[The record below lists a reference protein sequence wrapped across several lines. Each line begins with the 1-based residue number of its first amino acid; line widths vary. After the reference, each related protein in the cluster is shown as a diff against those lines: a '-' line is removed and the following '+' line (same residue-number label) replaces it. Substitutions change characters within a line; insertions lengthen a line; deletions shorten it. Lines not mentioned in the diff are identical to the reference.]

1 LTARV
6 NTPTLD
12 VTYGQQPDKGEPM
25 RRRVLSLVGLAFLAP
40 FALVAAAIP
49 SASAQPSMTITVGKP
64 TLAAR
69 ILVTVPVTI
78 VCAALPDP
86 STALDEVSVSIEQAS
101 GRTVS
106 TGSGEVSGGPFS
118 PSGGQPFLTCDG
130 STQNIVAVTVL
141 PASGSGPFH
150 GGPAIFT
157 ISATHA
163 SGSCTPFC
171 QETGSES
178 AQFGP
183 ASVSIGG

>member
-1 LTARV
+1 
-6 NTPTLD
+6 
-12 VTYGQQPDKGEPM
+12 M
-25 RRRVLSLVGLAFLAP
+25 RRRVLSLAGLAFLAP
-40 FALVAAAIP
+40 FAFVAAAIP
-49 SASAQPSMTITVGKP
+49 SASAQPGMTMTVGKP

-69 ILVTVPVTI
+69 ILVTVRVTI

-86 STALDEVSVSIEQAS
+86 NTFADDVSVSIEQAS
-101 GRTVS
+101 GRTIS
-106 TGSGEVSGGPFS
+106 TGSGEVGGGPGS
-118 PSGGQPFLTCDG
+118 PFGGQPFLTCDG
-130 STQNIVAVTVL
+130 STQNVVAVKVL

-157 ISATHA
+157 ITAGHA

-171 QETGSES
+171 QVTGSES

>member
-25 RRRVLSLVGLAFLAP
+25 RRRVLSVVGLAFLAP
-40 FALVAAAIP
+40 LALVAAAIP
-49 SASAQPSMTITVGKP
+49 SASAQPGMTMTVGKP

-69 ILVTVPVTI
+69 ILVTVRVTI
-78 VCAALPDP
+78 VCAALPD
-86 STALDEVSVSIEQAS
+86 SSIGDDVSVSIVQAS

-106 TGSGEVSGGPFS
+106 TGSGEVGGGPFTVF
-118 PSGGQPFLTCDG
+118 GGQPFLTCDG
-130 STQNIVAVTVL
+130 STQNIVAVTVF

-157 ISATHA
+157 IRAAHS

-171 QETGSES
+171 QETGGES

-183 ASVSIGG
+183 ASLSIGG